1 MKMGTQRDRADGARE
16 FLRCALE
23 AEEELDRTR
32 ERVAELSA
40 RCRKVT
46 ADWSGLPGGQGE
58 GPERLWAKLADES
71 ARAGE
76 LERTV
81 RARRR
86 RVARAIGRVSDPAGR
101 EVLQLRY
108 LQGLS
113 WTVIRARM
121 ARSERTVF
129 RLHSR
134 AAAEAGRA
142 AGIR

>member
-1 MKMGTQRDRADGARE
+1 MRRDTERTGEARE

-23 AEEELDRTR
+23 AVEELDRSR

-40 RCRKVT
+40 RCRRVT
-46 ADWSGLPGGQGE
+46 TGWSGLPGGQGE
-58 GPERLWAKLADES
+58 GPERLWAKLADER

-81 RARRR
+81 RACRRT
-86 RVARAIGRVSDPAGR
+86 VARAIGQVADPLGR
-101 EVLQLRY
+101 QVLQLRY

-113 WTVIRARM
+113 WPVIRARM
-121 ARSERTVF
+121 GCSERTVF

-134 AAAEAGRA
+134 AAVEAGRA
-142 AGIR
+142 AGIL

>member
-1 MKMGTQRDRADGARE
+1 MMMRMGTDRIDEARE

-23 AEEELDRTR
+23 AEEELDRSR

-40 RCRKVT
+40 RCRRVT
-46 ADWSGLPGGQGE
+46 ASWSGVPGGQGE
-58 GPERLWAKLADES
+58 GPERRWAKLADEK

-86 RVARAIGRVSDPAGR
+86 RVARAIGQVADPAGR

-113 WTVIRARM
+113 WPVIRTRM
-121 ARSERTVF
+121 GCSERTVF

-142 AGIR
+142 AGIL

>member
-1 MKMGTQRDRADGARE
+1 MMMGTRTDRTGEARE

-23 AEEELDRTR
+23 AEEELNRSR

-40 RCRKVT
+40 RCRRVT
-46 ADWSGLPGGQGE
+46 VSWSSLPGGKGE
-58 GPERLWAKLADES
+58 GPERLWARLADER

-76 LERTV
+76 LERTA
-81 RARRR
+81 RACRRT
-86 RVARAIGRVSDPAGR
+86 VARAIGQVTNPAGR

-113 WTVIRARM
+113 WPVIRAKLG
-121 ARSERTVF
+121 RSERTVY

-142 AGIR
+142 AGVL